1 MNREKDDQNREE
13 EGMIKV
19 TINQSRPCTISESV
33 LQSCKEVKLMREGKV
48 PKLSL
53 GSLFSDIQE
62 WSEEES

>member
-1 MNREKDDQNREE
+1 MNRENDGQNREE
-13 EGMIKV
+13 DGMIKAAA
-19 TINQSRPCTISESV
+19 NQSRPCTISESV

-62 WSEEES
+62 WSEEET